1 MAIIDV
7 VTCTMST
14 HDLVAKFPSND
25 LRLGTQL
32 VVHPGQTAI
41 FVKGGA
47 ICDEFE
53 SGTYTLKTENIPILN
68 KLINIPFGNDS
79 PFQAEVWFVNKVSI
93 LDSKWGTATPLQIED
108 PKYDVIVP
116 VRAYGQY
123 GFKIENARLF
133 IETLS
138 GNLSSF
144 STEKLG
150 IYFRGKILS
159 QLTNIISD
167 KLTQDKISV
176 LNINSHLMDISEYAL
191 GRLQTFFGNYGLS
204 LQVFDIIAI
213 NVKED
218 DPSFKKLKEAKDL
231 AARLKITG
239 KDVYQMERS
248 FNVMENA
255 ASNDGIAGG
264 LIGAGLGVG
273 AGLGMGAQA
282 TSIASHLNTNPTP
295 ASVVPPPL
303 PNQNVQYYLAVN
315 GQQQGPFDFNSV
327 VSAIQG
333 KTIEGNTLAWK
344 NGMPSWDKINTFQ
357 EFSQYF
363 SCPPPIPNIS

>member
-14 HDLVAKFPSND
+14 RELVAKFPSND

-32 VVHPGQTAI
+32 VVHPGQIAI

-108 PKYDVIVP
+108 PKYEVIVP

-123 GFKIENARLF
+123 GFKIEHARQF
-133 IETLS
+133 IESLS

-144 STEKLG
+144 SADKLET
-150 IYFRGKILS
+150 YFRGKILS

-167 KLTQDKISV
+167 KLIQDKISI
-176 LNINSHLMDISEYAL
+176 LNINSHLSDISIYAL
-191 GRLQTFFGNYGLS
+191 ERLKTFFANYGLS

-213 NVKED
+213 SVKED
-218 DPSFKKLKEAKDL
+218 DPSFQKLKEAKDL

-248 FNVMENA
+248 FDVMESA

-273 AGLGMGAQA
+273 AGLSVGAQA
-282 TSIASHLNTNPTP
+282 TSITSHLNTNPP
-295 ASVVPPPL
+295 SSSVAPPPL
-303 PNQNVQYYLAVN
+303 PNQNVQYYLAIN
-315 GQQQGPFDFNSV
+315 GQQQGPYDFQSI
-327 VSAIQG
+327 VSAIQSG
-333 KTIEGNTLAWK
+333 NIDRNTLAWK
-344 NGMPSWDKINTFQ
+344 NNMPSWEKLNTFQ

-363 SCPPPIPNIS
+363 TCPPPIPNIT